1 MWIAT
6 RNGLNT
12 YKDGKV
18 TKVYKKSDGLPEDWI
33 VSLAVDDNDVVWLN
47 TLGGL
52 TRYNGDSFVTYDE
65 EDGLVRPRANG
76 DVSID
81 KNGNIVYSTYGS
93 GFSIFDGKKFTN
105 ITTENGLVDDRYG
118 ISVSIQKIITG

>member
-1 MWIAT
+1 MHCLEIIKLENEQIVKTITEKDGLSNNFVNEIDFSLDGTMWIAT

-76 DVSID
+76 DVSIEELKD
-81 KNGNIVYSTYGS
+81 SM
-93 GFSIFDGKKFTN
+93 D
-105 ITTENGLVDDRYG
+105 
-118 ISVSIQKIITG
+118 